1 MDIIDLQVGDP
12 IEGFYL
18 LQNATARVTTAGKPF
33 LSMTLADRTGS
44 IDGQIWDYNG
54 PISPA
59 NVGMAVKVIGT
70 VTEYRGAR
78 QATVE
83 RIRLTFADDIFDP
96 SQLVP
101 TAPIDPDASWDE
113 LLELAQ
119 SIEDADYKAVTLDMI
134 DRWGDKVKY
143 IPAAKSVHHAFRH
156 GLLMHTLNMARA
168 ADFMADLYWDTVDR
182 SLLLAGTIL
191 HDFAKCLEFTLSPL
205 GLVVD
210 YSADGQLLGHL
221 AMGAREVAASAA
233 KLGVDPKKSSLLQH
247 MILSHHGEP
256 EHGAAIPPSCAES
269 ELLSLIDMIDSR
281 MEIYREAFDETPVGE
296 YSKRIFALDRRVY
309 NHGLPP
315 EGEQ

>member
-18 LQNATARVTTAGKPF
+18 LQNATSRVTSAGKPF
-33 LSMTLADRTGS
+33 LTVTLSDRSGS
-44 IDGQIWDYNG
+44 IDGQIWDYSG

-59 NVGMAVKVIGT
+59 NAGMAVKVIGT

-78 QATVE
+78 QVTLE
-83 RIRLTFADDIFDP
+83 RIRLTFADDVFDP
-96 SQLVP
+96 AQLVP
-101 TAPIDPDASWDE
+101 TAPIDPEASWDE
-113 LLELAQ
+113 LLELAR
-119 SIEDADYKAVTLDMI
+119 SIADDDYRAVTLDLI

-143 IPAAKSVHHAFRH
+143 IPAAKSVHHAFLH

-191 HDFAKCLEFTLSPL
+191 HDFAKCQEFTLSPL

-210 YSADGQLLGHL
+210 YSVDGQLLGHL
-221 AMGAREVAASAA
+221 TMGAREVAASAA
-233 KLGVDPKKSSLLQH
+233 RLGIDPKKSALLQH

-256 EHGAAIPPSCAES
+256 EHGAAVPPSCAES

-315 EGEQ
+315 EEEQ